1 MTTPSEPQ
9 PDPGL
14 LEVILASLVQAAE
27 DSHDPPDSDTAEDTP
42 DSGSGDAPEGQDA
55 GTDDFIQWLAVRLAV
70 DVQTYLEQQQ

>member
-27 DSHDPPDSDTAEDTP
+27 DSHDPP